1 MNSPQS
7 GIIGGVKMD
16 YSILIID
23 DEENLVK
30 GIKYNLELDSYI
42 VDVAYDGE
50 QAIRKIDENIYN
62 LIILDIMLPKIDGLT
77 LLKKI
82 RERSSVPVIMLTA
95 KGEDEDKVLG
105 FEYGADDYMTKPF
118 NILELRARIKAL
130 LRRTYDITA
139 NKADIINCGDIMIDV
154 PSRKVSISSKP
165 VDLTSKEFDILFL
178 LLTNPGKIYNRETL
192 LEIIWGYDYYGD
204 SRTVDVH
211 VRRLREKIEK
221 DPGNPQYVLTKWGVG
236 YYYKD

>member
-1 MNSPQS
+1 
-7 GIIGGVKMD
+7 MD
-16 YSILIID
+16 YRILIVD
-23 DEENLVK
+23 DEESLVK
-30 GIKYNLELDSYI
+30 GVKYNLELDGYG
-42 VDVAYDGE
+42 VDTAFDGE
-50 QAIRKIDENIYN
+50 EALRKMNDNIYN
-62 LIILDIMLPKIDGLT
+62 LIILDIMLPKIDGLV

-118 NILELRARIKAL
+118 NILELRARTKAL
-130 LRRTYDITA
+130 LRRTYDIVA
-139 NKADIINCGDIMIDV
+139 NKNDIIRSEDIMIDV
-154 PSRKVSISSKP
+154 PSRKVNISGRP

-178 LLTNPGKIYNRETL
+178 LVTNPGKIYSRETL

-211 VRRLREKIEK
+211 IRRLREKIEK
-221 DPGNPQYVLTKWGVG
+221 DAGNPQYVMTKWGVG
-236 YYYKD
+236 YYYKG

>member
-1 MNSPQS
+1 ME
-7 GIIGGVKMD
+7 
-16 YSILIID
+16 YRILIVD

-30 GIKYNLELDSYI
+30 GIKYNLELDNYS
-42 VDVAYDGE
+42 VDVAYEGE
-50 QAIRKIDENIYN
+50 DALRKISENIYN

-105 FEYGADDYMTKPF
+105 FEYGADDYLTKPF

-130 LRRTYDITA
+130 LRRTYDIVA
-139 NKADIINCGDIMIDV
+139 NKGDIVKAGDIMIDV
-154 PSRKVSISSKP
+154 PSRKVNIGGKP

-178 LLTNPGKIYNRETL
+178 LVTNPGKIYSRDTL

-211 VRRLREKIEK
+211 IRRLREKIEK
-221 DPGNPQYVLTKWGVG
+221 DPSNPQYVLTKWGVG
-236 YYYKD
+236 YYYKG

>member
-1 MNSPQS
+1 ME
-7 GIIGGVKMD
+7 
-16 YSILIID
+16 YRILVID
-23 DEENLVK
+23 DEENLVR
-30 GIKYNLELDSYI
+30 GLKYNLELDGYS
-42 VDVAYDGE
+42 VDVAFEGE
-50 QAIRKIDENIYN
+50 EALRKIDENIYN
-62 LIILDIMLPKIDGLT
+62 IIILDIMLPKIDGLT

-82 RERSSVPVIMLTA
+82 RQRSSIPVIMLTA

-130 LRRTYDITA
+130 LRRTYDLVA
-139 NKADIINCGDIMIDV
+139 NKSEIIKVGDIMIDV
-154 PSRKVSISSKP
+154 PSRKVNVSGKP

-178 LLTNPGKIYNRETL
+178 LVTNPGKIYSRETL

-211 VRRLREKIEK
+211 IRRLREKIEK

-236 YYYKD
+236 YYYKG

>member
-1 MNSPQS
+1 
-7 GIIGGVKMD
+7 MD
-16 YSILIID
+16 YRILIVD

-30 GIKYNLELDSYI
+30 GIKYNLELDNYS
-42 VDVAYDGE
+42 VDVSYDGE
-50 QAIRKIDENIYN
+50 DALRKISENIYN

-105 FEYGADDYMTKPF
+105 FEYGADDYLTKPF

-130 LRRTYDITA
+130 LRRTYDIVA
-139 NKADIINCGDIMIDV
+139 NKGDIIKSGDIMIDV
-154 PSRKVSISSKP
+154 PSRKVNIAGKP

-178 LLTNPGKIYNRETL
+178 LVTNPGKIYSRDTL

-211 VRRLREKIEK
+211 IRRLREKIEK
-221 DPGNPQYVLTKWGVG
+221 DPSNPQYVLTKWGVG
-236 YYYKD
+236 YYYKGWFYKEFG

>member
-1 MNSPQS
+1 M
-7 GIIGGVKMD
+7 GYK
-16 YSILIID
+16 ILVID
-23 DEENLVK
+23 DEEKLVK
-30 GIKYNLELDSYI
+30 GLRYNLELDNYE
-42 VDVAYDGE
+42 VDTAFNGE
-50 QAIRKIDENIYN
+50 EGLKLVDENVYN

-82 RERSSVPVIMLTA
+82 RERSSIPIIMLTA

-105 FEYGADDYMTKPF
+105 FEYGADDYLTKPF

-130 LRRTYDITA
+130 MRRTYDNSGNKSEIVNSKDIT
-139 NKADIINCGDIMIDV
+139 INV
-154 PSRKVSISSKP
+154 PSRKVNISGKP
-165 VDLTSKEFDILFL
+165 IDLTSKEFDILFL
-178 LLTNPGKIYNRETL
+178 LVTNPGKVYNRETL

-236 YYYKD
+236 YYFKG

>member
-1 MNSPQS
+1 ME
-7 GIIGGVKMD
+7 
-16 YSILIID
+16 YRILIID

-30 GIKYNLELDSYI
+30 GIKYNLELDGYE

-50 QAIRKIDENIYN
+50 EALMKMDENIYN
-62 LIILDIMLPKIDGLT
+62 LIVLDIMLPKIDGLV

-82 RERSSVPVIMLTA
+82 RERSSIPIIMLTA

-130 LRRTYDITA
+130 LRRTYDIVT
-139 NKADIINCGDIMIDV
+139 NKADIIREGDIMIDV
-154 PSRKVSISSKP
+154 PSRKVNISGKP

-178 LLTNPGKIYNRETL
+178 LLTNPGKIYSRETL

-211 VRRLREKIEK
+211 IRRLREKIEK

-236 YYYKD
+236 YYYKG

>member
-1 MNSPQS
+1 ME
-7 GIIGGVKMD
+7 
-16 YSILIID
+16 YRILIID

-30 GIKYNLELDSYI
+30 GIKYNLELDGYE

-50 QAIRKIDENIYN
+50 EALKKMDENIYN
-62 LIILDIMLPKIDGLT
+62 LIVLDIMLPKIDGLV

-82 RERSSVPVIMLTA
+82 RQRSSIPVIMLTA
-95 KGEDEDKVLG
+95 KIQDEDKVLG

-118 NILELRARIKAL
+118 NILELRARIKAI
-130 LRRTYDITA
+130 LRRTYDIVT
-139 NKADIINCGDIMIDV
+139 NKADIIREGDIIIDV
-154 PSRKVSISSKP
+154 PSRKVNISGKP

-211 VRRLREKIEK
+211 IRRLREKIEK

-236 YYYKD
+236 YYYKG

>member
-1 MNSPQS
+1 M
-7 GIIGGVKMD
+7 GGMFMSYK
-16 YSILIID
+16 ILIID
-23 DEENLVK
+23 DEEKLVK
-30 GIKYNLELDSYI
+30 GLKYNLELDNYE
-42 VDVAYDGE
+42 VDTAYDGE
-50 QAIRKIDENIYN
+50 EALKLIDENVYN
-62 LIILDIMLPKIDGLT
+62 LVVLDIMLPKVDGLT

-82 RERSSVPVIMLTA
+82 RERSSIPVIMLTA

-118 NILELRARIKAL
+118 NILEVRARIKAL
-130 LRRTYDITA
+130 LRRTYDNTVS
-139 NKADIINCGDIMIDV
+139 KSEIINSRDITINV
-154 PSRKVSISSKP
+154 PSRKINIAGKP
-165 VDLTSKEFDILFL
+165 IDLTSKEFDILFL
-178 LLTNPGKIYNRETL
+178 LVTNPGKIYNRETL

-236 YYYKD
+236 YYYKG

>member
-1 MNSPQS
+1 M
-7 GIIGGVKMD
+7 GYK
-16 YSILIID
+16 ILIID
-23 DEENLVK
+23 DEEKLVK
-30 GIKYNLELDSYI
+30 GLRYNLELDNYE
-42 VDVAYDGE
+42 VDSAFDGE
-50 QAIRKIDENIYN
+50 EGLKLFDENVYN
-62 LIILDIMLPKIDGLT
+62 LIVLDIMLPKIDGLS

-82 RERSSVPVIMLTA
+82 RERSALPVIMLTA

-105 FEYGADDYMTKPF
+105 FEYGADDYLTKPF

-130 LRRTYDITA
+130 MRRTYDSTSS
-139 NKADIINCGDIMIDV
+139 KSEIINSRDITINV
-154 PSRKVSISSKP
+154 PSRKVNISGKP
-165 VDLTSKEFDILFL
+165 IDLTSKEFDILFL
-178 LLTNPGKIYNRETL
+178 LVTNPGKIYNRETL

-236 YYYKD
+236 YYYKG

>member
-1 MNSPQS
+1 M
-7 GIIGGVKMD
+7 GYK
-16 YSILIID
+16 ILIID
-23 DEENLVK
+23 DEEKLVK
-30 GIKYNLELDSYI
+30 GLKYNLELDNYE
-42 VDVAYDGE
+42 VDTAFNGE
-50 QAIRKIDENIYN
+50 EGLKLVDDNVYN

-82 RERSSVPVIMLTA
+82 RERSSIPIIMLTA

-105 FEYGADDYMTKPF
+105 FEYGADDYLTKPF

-130 LRRTYDITA
+130 MRRTYDNSG
-139 NKADIINCGDIMIDV
+139 NKSEIINSRDITINV
-154 PSRKVSISSKP
+154 PSRKVNISGKP
-165 VDLTSKEFDILFL
+165 IDLTSKEFDILFL
-178 LLTNPGKIYNRETL
+178 LVTNPGKVYNRETL

-236 YYYKD
+236 YYYKG

>member
-1 MNSPQS
+1 M
-7 GIIGGVKMD
+7 GYK
-16 YSILIID
+16 ILIID
-23 DEENLVK
+23 DEEKLVK
-30 GIKYNLELDSYI
+30 GLRYNLELDNYE
-42 VDVAYDGE
+42 VDTAFDGE
-50 QAIRKIDENIYN
+50 EGLLFIDENVYN
-62 LIILDIMLPKIDGLT
+62 LIILDIMLPKVDGLT

-82 RERSSVPVIMLTA
+82 RERSSIPVIMLTA

-105 FEYGADDYMTKPF
+105 FEYGADDYLTKPF

-130 LRRTYDITA
+130 MRRTYDSTG
-139 NKADIINCGDIMIDV
+139 NKSEIINSRDITINV
-154 PSRKVSISSKP
+154 PSRKVNIAGKP
-165 VDLTSKEFDILFL
+165 IDLTSKEFDILFL
-178 LLTNPGKIYNRETL
+178 LVTNPGKVYNRETL

-236 YYYKD
+236 YYYKG

>member
-1 MNSPQS
+1 ME
-7 GIIGGVKMD
+7 
-16 YSILIID
+16 YRILIID

-30 GIKYNLELDSYI
+30 GIKYNLELDGYE
-42 VDVAYDGE
+42 VDVSYNGE
-50 QAIRKIDENIYN
+50 EALKKMDENIYN
-62 LIILDIMLPKIDGLT
+62 LIVLDIMLPKIDGLI

-82 RERSSVPVIMLTA
+82 RERSSIPVIMLTA
-95 KGEDEDKVLG
+95 KGEDEDKILG

-130 LRRTYDITA
+130 LRRTYDLTA
-139 NKADIINCGDIMIDV
+139 NKNEIIKVGDIMIDV
-154 PSRKVSISSKP
+154 PSRKVNVGGRP
-165 VDLTSKEFDILFL
+165 VDLTAKEFDILFL
-178 LLTNPGKIYNRETL
+178 LLTNPNKVYSRETL

-211 VRRLREKIEK
+211 IRRLREKIEK

-236 YYYKD
+236 YYYKG

>member
-1 MNSPQS
+1 ME
-7 GIIGGVKMD
+7 
-16 YSILIID
+16 YRILVID
-23 DEENLVK
+23 DEENLVR
-30 GIKYNLELDSYI
+30 GLKYNLELDGYS
-42 VDVAYDGE
+42 VDVAYEGE
-50 QAIRKIDENIYN
+50 EALRKIDENIYN
-62 LIILDIMLPKIDGLT
+62 IIILDIMLPKIDGLT

-82 RERSSVPVIMLTA
+82 RQRSSIPVIMLTA

-130 LRRTYDITA
+130 LRRTYDLVA
-139 NKADIINCGDIMIDV
+139 NKSEIIKVGDIMIDV
-154 PSRKVSISSKP
+154 PSRKVNVSGKP

-178 LLTNPGKIYNRETL
+178 LVTNPGKIYSRETL

-211 VRRLREKIEK
+211 IRRLREKIEK

-236 YYYKD
+236 YYYKG

>member
-1 MNSPQS
+1 
-7 GIIGGVKMD
+7 MD
-16 YSILIID
+16 YRILIVD

-30 GIKYNLELDSYI
+30 GIKYNLELDNYS
-42 VDVAYDGE
+42 VDVSYDGE
-50 QAIRKIDENIYN
+50 DALRKISENIYN

-105 FEYGADDYMTKPF
+105 FEYGADDYLTKPF

-130 LRRTYDITA
+130 LRRTYDIVA
-139 NKADIINCGDIMIDV
+139 NKGDIIKSGDIMIDV
-154 PSRKVSISSKP
+154 PSRKVNIAGKP

-178 LLTNPGKIYNRETL
+178 LVTNPGKIYSRDTL

-211 VRRLREKIEK
+211 IRRLREKIEK
-221 DPGNPQYVLTKWGVG
+221 DPSNPQYVLTKWGVG
-236 YYYKD
+236 YYYKG

>member
-1 MNSPQS
+1 ME
-7 GIIGGVKMD
+7 
-16 YSILIID
+16 YRILIID

-30 GIKYNLELDSYI
+30 GIKYNLQLDGYE

-50 QAIRKIDENIYN
+50 EALKKMDYNIYN
-62 LIILDIMLPKIDGLT
+62 LIVLDIMLPKTDGFV
-77 LLKKI
+77 LLRKI
-82 RERSSVPVIMLTA
+82 RERSSIPVIMLTA
-95 KGEDEDKVLG
+95 KGDDEDKIIG

-130 LRRTYDITA
+130 LRRTYDIVA
-139 NKADIINCGDIMIDV
+139 NKTEIIKAGDIMIDV
-154 PSRKVSISSKP
+154 PSRKVNVAGKP

-178 LLTNPGKIYNRETL
+178 LLTNPNKVYSRETL

-211 VRRLREKIEK
+211 IRRLREKIEK

-236 YYYKD
+236 YYYKG

>member
-1 MNSPQS
+1 
-7 GIIGGVKMD
+7 MD
-16 YSILIID
+16 YRILIVD

-30 GIKYNLELDSYI
+30 GIKYNLELDNYS

-50 QAIRKIDENIYN
+50 EAIRKIGENIYN
-62 LIILDIMLPKIDGLT
+62 LIILDIMLPKVDGLT

-105 FEYGADDYMTKPF
+105 FEYGADDYLTKPF

-130 LRRTYDITA
+130 LRRTYDIVA
-139 NKADIINCGDIMIDV
+139 NKGEIVKSGDIMIDV
-154 PSRKVSISSKP
+154 PSRKVNIAGKP

-178 LLTNPGKIYNRETL
+178 LVTNPGKIYSRDTL

-211 VRRLREKIEK
+211 IRRLREKNRK
-221 DPGNPQYVLTKWGVG
+221 RC
-236 YYYKD
+236 

>member
-1 MNSPQS
+1 
-7 GIIGGVKMD
+7 MD
-16 YSILIID
+16 YRILMID

-30 GIKYNLELDSYI
+30 GVRYNLELDGYS

-50 QAIRKIDENIYN
+50 EALRSMDNNIFN
-62 LIILDIMLPKIDGLT
+62 LVILDVMLPKIDGFT

-130 LRRTYDITA
+130 LRRTYDLVA
-139 NKADIINCGDIMIDV
+139 NKSEIIKSGDIMIDV
-154 PSRKVSISSKP
+154 PSRKVNVEGRP

-178 LLTNPGKIYNRETL
+178 LVTNPGKIYSRETL

-211 VRRLREKIEK
+211 IRRLREKIER

-236 YYYKD
+236 YYYKG

>member
-1 MNSPQS
+1 ME
-7 GIIGGVKMD
+7 
-16 YSILIID
+16 YRILIVD

-30 GIKYNLELDSYI
+30 GIKYNLELDNYS
-42 VDVAYDGE
+42 VDVAYEGE
-50 QAIRKIDENIYN
+50 DALRKIGENIYN

-105 FEYGADDYMTKPF
+105 FEYGADDYLTKPF

-130 LRRTYDITA
+130 LRRTYDIVA
-139 NKADIINCGDIMIDV
+139 NKGDIVKAGDIMIDV
-154 PSRKVSISSKP
+154 PSRKVNIGGKP

-178 LLTNPGKIYNRETL
+178 LVTNPGKIYSRDTL

-211 VRRLREKIEK
+211 IRRLREKIEK
-221 DPGNPQYVLTKWGVG
+221 DPSNPQYVLTKWGVG
-236 YYYKD
+236 YYYKG

>member
-1 MNSPQS
+1 
-7 GIIGGVKMD
+7 MD
-16 YSILIID
+16 YRILIVD

-30 GIKYNLELDSYI
+30 GIKYNLELDNYS
-42 VDVAYDGE
+42 VDVSYDGE
-50 QAIRKIDENIYN
+50 DALRKISENIYN
-62 LIILDIMLPKIDGLT
+62 LIILDIMLPKVDGLT

-105 FEYGADDYMTKPF
+105 FEYGADDYLTKPF

-130 LRRTYDITA
+130 LRRTYDIVA
-139 NKADIINCGDIMIDV
+139 NKGDIIKSGDIMIDV
-154 PSRKVSISSKP
+154 PSRKVNIAGKP

-178 LLTNPGKIYNRETL
+178 LVTNPGKIYSRDTL

-211 VRRLREKIEK
+211 IRRLREKIEK
-221 DPGNPQYVLTKWGVG
+221 DPSNPQYVLTKWGVG
-236 YYYKD
+236 YYYKG

>member
-1 MNSPQS
+1 
-7 GIIGGVKMD
+7 
-16 YSILIID
+16 
-23 DEENLVK
+23 
-30 GIKYNLELDSYI
+30 
-42 VDVAYDGE
+42 
-50 QAIRKIDENIYN
+50 
-62 LIILDIMLPKIDGLT
+62 MLPKIDGLT

-82 RERSSVPVIMLTA
+82 RERSSIPVIMLTA

-105 FEYGADDYMTKPF
+105 FELGADDYITKPF

-139 NKADIINCGDIMIDV
+139 NKGDIVNIGDIMIDV

>member
-1 MNSPQS
+1 ME
-7 GIIGGVKMD
+7 
-16 YSILIID
+16 YRILIID

-30 GIKYNLELDSYI
+30 GIKYNLELDGYE

-50 QAIRKIDENIYN
+50 EALKKMDENIYN
-62 LIILDIMLPKIDGLT
+62 LIVLDIMLPKIDGLV

-82 RERSSVPVIMLTA
+82 RERSSIPIIMLTA

-130 LRRTYDITA
+130 LRRTYDIVT
-139 NKADIINCGDIMIDV
+139 NKADIIREGDIMIDV
-154 PSRKVSISSKP
+154 PSRKVNISGKP

-178 LLTNPGKIYNRETL
+178 LLTNPGKIYSRETL

-211 VRRLREKIEK
+211 IRRLREKIEK

-236 YYYKD
+236 YYYKG

>member
-1 MNSPQS
+1 M
-7 GIIGGVKMD
+7 GYK
-16 YSILIID
+16 ILIID
-23 DEENLVK
+23 DEEKLVK
-30 GIKYNLELDSYI
+30 GLRYNLELDNYE
-42 VDVAYDGE
+42 VDTAFDGE
-50 QAIRKIDENIYN
+50 EGLLFIDENVYN
-62 LIILDIMLPKIDGLT
+62 LIILDIMLPKVDGLT

-82 RERSSVPVIMLTA
+82 RERSSIPVIMLTA

-105 FEYGADDYMTKPF
+105 FEYGADDYLTKPF

-130 LRRTYDITA
+130 MRRTYDSTG
-139 NKADIINCGDIMIDV
+139 NKSEIINSRDITINV
-154 PSRKVSISSKP
+154 PSRKVNISGKP
-165 VDLTSKEFDILFL
+165 IDLTSKEFDILFL
-178 LLTNPGKIYNRETL
+178 LVTNPGKVYNRETL

-236 YYYKD
+236 YYYKG

>member
-1 MNSPQS
+1 ME
-7 GIIGGVKMD
+7 
-16 YSILIID
+16 YRILIVD

-30 GIKYNLELDSYI
+30 GIKYNLELDNYS
-42 VDVAYDGE
+42 VDVAYEGE
-50 QAIRKIDENIYN
+50 DALRKISENIYN
-62 LIILDIMLPKIDGLT
+62 LIILDIMLPKVDGLT

-105 FEYGADDYMTKPF
+105 FEYGADDYLTKPF

-130 LRRTYDITA
+130 LRRTYDIVA
-139 NKADIINCGDIMIDV
+139 NKGDIVKAGDIMIDV
-154 PSRKVSISSKP
+154 PSRKVNIGGKP

-178 LLTNPGKIYNRETL
+178 LVTNPGKIYSRDTL

-211 VRRLREKIEK
+211 IRRLREKIER
-221 DPGNPQYVLTKWGVG
+221 DPSNPQYVLTKWGVG
-236 YYYKD
+236 YYYKG